1 MTEQLD
7 VLMINSSIMDGLLL
21 FYLDIYL
28 LIEIVKKI
36 IHRKFLKDYNL
47 QVTLT
52 PLQAKLINP

>member
-47 QVTLT
+47 QV

>member
-7 VLMINSSIMDGLLL
+7 VLMIHSSIMDGLLL

-47 QVTLT
+47 QV